1 METAQLT
8 KISELLRIPQ
18 DKLLVLSMQSYLR
31 EQKRLLMVERLEYLR
46 RYGASQAEEIKRKI
60 ENGDIPDHPA
70 WEDFIEVS
78 NIEEEIRRLDD
89 TLNNL
94 SSP

>member
-70 WEDFIEVS
+70 WEDFIEMS
-78 NIEEEIRRLDD
+78 NIEEEIGRLEDA
-89 TLNNL
+89 LNNL

>member
-1 METAQLT
+1 MASAQLT
-8 KISELLRIPQ
+8 KISELLSIPA

-31 EQKRLLMVERLEYLR
+31 EQKRVLMIERLEYLR
-46 RYGASQAEEIKRKI
+46 RYGVSQAEEMKRKI
-60 ENGDIPDHPA
+60 ENGEIPDHPA

-78 NIEEEIRRLDD
+78 NIEEEIRRLSDA
-89 TLNNL
+89 LNNL

>member
-8 KISELLRIPQ
+8 KISELLRIPA
-18 DKLLVLSMQSYLR
+18 DKLLLLSMQSYLR
-31 EQKRLLMVERLEYLR
+31 EQKRVLMIERLEYLR
-46 RYGASQAEEIKRKI
+46 RYGVSQGEEMKRKI
-60 ENGDIPDHPA
+60 ENGEIPDHPA

-78 NIEEEIRRLDD
+78 NVEEEIRRLSDA
-89 TLNNL
+89 LNHL

>member
-60 ENGDIPDHPA
+60 ENGDIPDNPA

>member
-8 KISELLRIPQ
+8 KISELLRIPA
-18 DKLLVLSMQSYLR
+18 DKLLLLSMQSYLR
-31 EQKRLLMVERLEYLR
+31 EQKRVLMIECLEYLK
-46 RYGASQAEEIKRKI
+46 RYGVSQAEEIKRKI
-60 ENGDIPDHPA
+60 ENGEIPDHPA

-78 NIEEEIRRLDD
+78 NVEEEIRRLSDA
-89 TLNNL
+89 LNHL

>member
-8 KISELLRIPQ
+8 KISELLSIPA

-31 EQKRLLMVERLEYLR
+31 EQKRVLMIERLEYLR
-46 RYGASQAEEIKRKI
+46 RYGVSQREDIKRKI

-78 NIEEEIRRLDD
+78 NVEEEIRRIEDA
-89 TLNNL
+89 LNNL

>member
-46 RYGASQAEEIKRKI
+46 RYGVSQGEEIKRKI

-78 NIEEEIRRLDD
+78 NIEEEIKRIEDA
-89 TLNNL
+89 LNDF

>member
-8 KISELLRIPQ
+8 KISELLRIPAN
-18 DKLLVLSMQSYLR
+18 KLLVLSMQSYLR

-46 RYGASQAEEIKRKI
+46 RYGISQAEEIKRQI

-70 WEDFIEVS
+70 WEDFIEMS
-78 NIEEEIRRLDD
+78 NIEEEIKRLEDA
-89 TLNNL
+89 LNNL

>member
-8 KISELLRIPQ
+8 KISELLRIPEDQ
-18 DKLLVLSMQSYLR
+18 LLVLSMQSYLR

-46 RYGASQAEEIKRKI
+46 RYGASQVEEIKGKI

-70 WEDFIEVS
+70 WEDFIEAS

-89 TLNNL
+89 ALNNL
-94 SSP
+94 